1 MALVVERGWKRDMS
15 ETEFENLL
23 ERVQVLESDLDEV
36 YERLDELEGDE
47 DEAEDEQP
55 ANSDE

>member
-1 MALVVERGWKRDMS
+1 MS

>member
-1 MALVVERGWKRDMS
+1 MVLVVKRGWKRDMS

-36 YERLDELEGDE
+36 YERLDELEDDE
-47 DEAEDEQP
+47 GEEEDEQP